1 VVEQRAGPGASPQSW
16 TNVLLRYGA
25 WVELE
30 LLQIEG
36 LVIVAGICGPVS
48 SGPRGSRYAL
58 GHGR

>member
-1 VVEQRAGPGASPQSW
+1 VSGEM
-16 TNVLLRYGA
+16 
-25 WVELE
+25 VELE

-48 SGPRGSRYAL
+48 SGPQASRYAL